1 MEEELLKTRKGLK
14 YLLRTFP
21 SDMAVQ
27 TAISEYNNA
36 QAKKIKQYDLK
47 WLEHGQRHS
56 YGDSHYTCEIH
67 TEDIM
72 TDNEILFITDEKGR
86 LPYEEW
92 KKRIGNM
99 SDYFKGYYTIEK
111 TSYGYLYKGVY
122 PYDD

>member
-1 MEEELLKTRKGLK
+1 M
-14 YLLRTFP
+14 
-21 SDMAVQ
+21 
-27 TAISEYNNA
+27 
-36 QAKKIKQYDLK
+36 KQYKLK

-67 TEDIM
+67 TEDEM
-72 TDNEILFITDEKGR
+72 TDSEILSITKEEGR

-92 KKRIGNM
+92 KKRRNNIN
-99 SDYFKGYYTIEK
+99 DYFKGYYTIEK